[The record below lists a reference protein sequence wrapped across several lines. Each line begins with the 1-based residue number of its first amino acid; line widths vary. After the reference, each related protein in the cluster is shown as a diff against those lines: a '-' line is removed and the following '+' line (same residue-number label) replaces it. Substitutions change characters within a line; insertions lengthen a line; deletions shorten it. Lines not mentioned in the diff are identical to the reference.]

1 MKSGGQNMNNFIV
14 SIVKMI
20 WKLLKDPV
28 IREKLKKL
36 LWELIIT
43 IVKQVKEEKQ
53 KSQQARG

>member
-1 MKSGGQNMNNFIV
+1 MNNFIV